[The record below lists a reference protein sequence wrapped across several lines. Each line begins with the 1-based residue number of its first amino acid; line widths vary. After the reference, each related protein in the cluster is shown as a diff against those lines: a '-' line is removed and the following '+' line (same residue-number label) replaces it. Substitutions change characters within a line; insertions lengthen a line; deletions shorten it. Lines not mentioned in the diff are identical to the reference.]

1 MIRMNLNSYYNS
13 LDQYPAVGLSGKIT
27 QITGPIIHAHM
38 PTCSIGT
45 QCRIYSIDKKKSYEA
60 EVVGF
65 NEKTALLMSLTDAR
79 GIGPG
84 SQVEVI
90 ANSSSV
96 RIGHKL
102 LGRVIDGMGQ
112 PLDDKGP
119 IVLSEERSLYGVAA
133 NPLDR
138 EVINEPLSVGVRAID
153 GLLTIGRGQ
162 RMGIMAGSGVG
173 KSVLLG
179 MMAKNTTADV
189 NVIALIG
196 ERGRE
201 VKEFIQEIL
210 GEEGLK
216 RSVVIAVTSD
226 QSPLLRMRGAFLATA
241 IAEYF
246 AEQNN
251 DVLLMMD
258 SVTRFAMAQR
268 EVGLSTGEPPTSK
281 GYTPSVFSMLPKL
294 LERAGNFENS
304 GSVTGL
310 YTVLVEGDDMDEPIA
325 DAVRSIVDGHI
336 VLSRK
341 IAQKA
346 HYPAID
352 ILQSTSRVMKNIIDK
367 EHLLSSNEFKEVL
380 STYREAEDLINIG
393 AYKAGSNQKIDHAIQ
408 HIDIVNNF
416 LKQNEGNATGYDV
429 SIQTL
434 KKIVGRA

>member
-1 MIRMNLNSYYNS
+1 MIVMNLDNYHNS
-13 LDQYPAVGLSGKIT
+13 LNQYPLTIQQGRVT
-27 QITGPIIHAHM
+27 QITGSVISAHL

-45 QCRIYSIDKKKSYEA
+45 QCFVYTLDKKTKYPA

-65 NEKTALLMSLTDAR
+65 NGQSALMMALADCH
-79 GIGPG
+79 GVGPG
-84 SQVEVI
+84 SRIEI
-90 ANSSSV
+90 YANSSSV
-96 RIGHKL
+96 RVGHAL
-102 LGRVIDGMGQ
+102 LGRVINGVGE
-112 PLDDKGP
+112 PLDGKGP
-119 IVLSEERSLYGVAA
+119 ISLSEERSLHGEVS

-138 EVINEPLSVGVRAID
+138 EVIDTPLSVGVRAID
-153 GLLTIGRGQ
+153 GLLTLGRGQ
-162 RMGIMAGSGVG
+162 RIGIMAGSGVG
-173 KSVLLG
+173 KSVLMG
-179 MMAKNTTADV
+179 MMAKNTEADI

-201 VKEFIQEIL
+201 VKEFIQDIL
-210 GEEGLK
+210 GEEGLQ

-226 QSPLLRMRGAFLATA
+226 QSPLLRMRGAFLATS

-246 AEQNN
+246 AHENN

-281 GYTPSVFSMLPKL
+281 GYTPSVFSLLPKL
-294 LERAGNFENS
+294 LERAGNFEDS

-325 DAVRSIVDGHI
+325 DAVRSIVDGHV

-346 HYPAID
+346 HFPAID
-352 ILQSTSRVMKNIIDK
+352 VLQSTSRVMKAIVDK
-367 EHLLSSNEFKEVL
+367 DHQFSANEFKQIL

-393 AYKAGSNQKIDHAIQ
+393 AYKPGSNPKIDHAIQ
-408 HIDIVNNF
+408 LIDVVNNF
-416 LKQNEGNATGYDV
+416 LRQSDDNATAYQTTLD
-429 SIQTL
+429 TL
-434 KKIVGRA
+434 KRIVGRA